1 MYHQQYNSKVSANKL
16 NITNQF
22 KRAKQ
27 NDTSQNV
34 PYVEIE
40 CTIAEGIIG
49 NNLHCVPKPTQELSS
64 YLHKSKGAKICDSK
78 MIKV

>member
-1 MYHQQYNSKVSANKL
+1 MNFQQYNSKVSADKL

-49 NNLHCVPKPTQELSS
+49 TNLPVTKAAQELSS
-64 YLHKSKGAKICDSK
+64 FLHKSKGAKICDSK
-78 MIKV
+78 MIRG

>member
-1 MYHQQYNSKVSANKL
+1 MNFQQYNSKVSADKL

-49 NNLHCVPKPTQELSS
+49 TNLPVPKAAQELSS
-64 YLHKSKGAKICDSK
+64 FLHKSKGAKICDSK
-78 MIKV
+78 MIRG

>member
-1 MYHQQYNSKVSANKL
+1 MNLEQNNSKVSANNL
-16 NITNQF
+16 SITNQF

-27 NDTSQNV
+27 IDTSQNV

-49 NNLHCVPKPTQELSS
+49 THYQPKVFKAVQ
-64 YLHKSKGAKICDSK
+64 H
-78 MIKV
+78 